1 MTRQPTP
8 INILDDLMPLGNG
21 AAAIRQALLWDYEQL
36 GADADAVRQH
46 AVEIKLSERRASDAI
61 VDAGRH
67 LIAVRDRLQHGQ
79 WQDWLSVEFKMSDRT
94 ARRMMAVAEQF
105 DGKTDTVSVLGPSVL
120 YLLAGDSVP
129 EPAREAVIELAKTGQ
144 TVTKA
149 QAQTIIDQHKP
160 TKPAAAP
167 RRYESGLPAL
177 NMPAPTAPAPAI
189 TSVDIQLP
197 AQYAALYARCQSFS
211 DGRYAVWYNNAQ
223 GLYNADQFSDYDSMI
238 RWLDARQAPA
248 PAIVA
253 ADARPLPQWVTAE
266 PEPEPLT
273 AADLTVMQPA
283 PELAASEEYLAY
295 SARAQQNGDA
305 YLNYRDWCTW
315 VKADRP
321 VVTAALIERAPAA
334 THEAV
339 TRSQAAVAAYDDRV
353 GKMVRLIGIY
363 KSTIGTFDE
372 YGDLC
377 GAYLEP
383 LAAKREL
390 EKLIRHLE
398 RECALLEGRPVADGW
413 MVEEAA

>member
-1 MTRQPTP
+1 MPRQPTP

-21 AAAIRQALLWDYEQL
+21 AAAIRQTLLWDYDQL

-46 AVEIKLSERRASDAI
+46 AVEIKLSERRANDAVI
-61 VDAGRH
+61 DAGRH

-129 EPAREAVIELAKTGQ
+129 EPAREAVIDLAKTGQ

-160 TKPAAAP
+160 AAAP

-177 NMPAPTAPAPAI
+177 DMPAPTAPAPAI
-189 TSVDIQLP
+189 
-197 AQYAALYARCQSFS
+197 
-211 DGRYAVWYNNAQ
+211 
-223 GLYNADQFSDYDSMI
+223 
-238 RWLDARQAPA
+238 
-248 PAIVA
+248 VA
-253 ADARPLPQWVTAE
+253 ADDRPLPQWVTAE
-266 PEPEPLT
+266 PEPAPLT
-273 AADLTVMQPA
+273 AADLHVMQP
-283 PELAASEEYLAY
+283 P
-295 SARAQQNGDA
+295 
-305 YLNYRDWCTW
+305 
-315 VKADRP
+315 
-321 VVTAALIERAPAA
+321 PAA

-339 TRSQAAVAAYDDRV
+339 TRSQAAVAAYRADVPEAKPAADRV

-363 KSTIGTFDE
+363 KLAISTFDE
-372 YGDLC
+372 YGDLI
-377 GAYLEP
+377 GAHLET

>member
-21 AAAIRQALLWDYEQL
+21 AAAIRQALLWDYDQL

-129 EPAREAVIELAKTGQ
+129 EPAREAVIDLAKTGQ

-160 TKPAAAP
+160 PKPAAAP

-266 PEPEPLT
+266 PEPEPEPLT
-273 AADLTVMQPA
+273 AADLHVMQP
-283 PELAASEEYLAY
+283 P
-295 SARAQQNGDA
+295 
-305 YLNYRDWCTW
+305 
-315 VKADRP
+315 
-321 VVTAALIERAPAA
+321 PAA

-339 TRSQAAVAAYDDRV
+339 TRSQAAVAAYRADVPEAKPADDRV

-363 KSTIGTFDE
+363 KFTIGTFDE
-372 YGDLC
+372 YGDLI
-377 GAYLEP
+377 GAHLET